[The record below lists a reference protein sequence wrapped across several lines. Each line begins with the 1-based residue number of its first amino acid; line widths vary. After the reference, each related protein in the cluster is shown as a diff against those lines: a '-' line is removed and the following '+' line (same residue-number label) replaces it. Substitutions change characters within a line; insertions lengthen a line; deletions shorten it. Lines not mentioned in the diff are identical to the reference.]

1 MAAASARWSRK
12 CWWVEMGAPVL
23 IALAVITFFGILGFK
38 DGVVKRVLEIAGVL
52 VTLVLTA
59 RFATGVEPWVSAR
72 TGVGESAALML
83 TWAALFFA
91 GLLLS
96 RLLATIIS
104 KMVRLTILGW
114 LDRWGGALVGMALGT
129 LVASVLLVAA
139 STLPGGAGIQKVYD
153 ESPVGRFIFYAAPSF
168 YEQVRKLGGSDLDA
182 VWDRSL
188 DKARAE
194 ADKGKDLVKEKAND
208 ALGR

>member
-1 MAAASARWSRK
+1 
-12 CWWVEMGAPVL
+12 MGAPIL
-23 IALAVITFFGILGFK
+23 IALVVIAFFGVLGFK

-59 RFATGVEPWVSAR
+59 RFATVVQPWVVDR
-72 TGVGESAALML
+72 TGIGESAGLLL

-96 RLLATIIS
+96 RLLANLIS
-104 KMVRLTILGW
+104 RMVRLTVLGW
-114 LDRWGGALVGMALGT
+114 VDRWGGAVVGMALGT

-139 STLPGGAGIQKVYD
+139 SSVPGGVKIQTAYD
-153 ESPVGRFIFYAAPSF
+153 QSALGRFIFYAAPSV
-168 YEQVRKLGGSDLDA
+168 YEQVRKLAGADLDG

-188 DKARAE
+188 DDARE
-194 ADKGKDLVKEKAND
+194 QADKGKEKVKEKAGE
-208 ALGR
+208 ALGK

>member
-1 MAAASARWSRK
+1 
-12 CWWVEMGAPVL
+12 MGAANL
-23 IALAVITFFGILGFK
+23 IALVVIGFFGIIGFK
-38 DGVVKRVLEIAGVL
+38 DGVVKRILEIAGVF

-59 RFATGVEPWVSAR
+59 RFATAVQPWVAKT
-72 TGVGESAALML
+72 TGVGDSAALLL

-96 RLLATIIS
+96 RLVATLVS
-104 KMVRLTILGW
+104 RMVRLTVLSW

-139 STLPGGAGIQKVYD
+139 SSVPGGVKIQATYD
-153 ESPVGRFIFYAAPSF
+153 ESALGRFVFYAAPNV
-168 YEQVRKLGGSDLDA
+168 YEQVRRLAGSDVDD
-182 VWDRSL
+182 VWNPSL
-188 DKARAE
+188 DKAREE
-194 ADKGKDLVKEKAND
+194 ADKGKENLKEKAGE

>member
-1 MAAASARWSRK
+1 
-12 CWWVEMGAPVL
+12 MGAPIL
-23 IALAVITFFGILGFK
+23 IALVVIVFFGILGFK
-38 DGVVKRVLEIAGVL
+38 DGVVKRVLEIIGVF

-59 RFATGVEPWVSAR
+59 RFATAVQPWVAEHS
-72 TGVGESAALML
+72 GVGESAALML
-83 TWAALFFA
+83 TWAGLFFA

-96 RLLATIIS
+96 RFLAGLVS
-104 KMVRLTILGW
+104 KMVRLTLLGW

-139 STLPGGAGIQKVYD
+139 SSVPGGVKIQNTYD
-153 ESPVGRFIFYAAPSF
+153 ESALGRFIFYAAPSV
-168 YEQVRKLGGSDLDA
+168 YEQVRQMAGSDVDA

-188 DKARAE
+188 DRARQE
-194 ADKGKDLVKEKAND
+194 ADKGKEKVKEKAND

>member
-1 MAAASARWSRK
+1 MAAGSAPWSK
-12 CWWVEMGAPVL
+12 KFWWVDMDAPVL
-23 IALAVITFFGILGFK
+23 IALVVIAFFGILGFK
-38 DGVVKRVLEIAGVL
+38 DGVVKRVLEIAGVF

-59 RFATGVEPWVSAR
+59 RFATTVQPWVADR
-72 TGVGESAALML
+72 TGLGEGAALLL

-96 RLLATIIS
+96 RLLAAMIS
-104 KMVRLTILGW
+104 KLVRLTILRW
-114 LDRWGGALVGMALGT
+114 LDRWGGALVGVALGT

-139 STLPGGAGIQKVYD
+139 SSVPGGVKIQTAYD
-153 ESPVGRFIFYAAPSF
+153 RSAVGRFIFYAAPNL
-168 YEQVRKLGGSDLDA
+168 YEQARRVVGQDLDA

-188 DKARAE
+188 DQAREE
-194 ADKGKDLVKEKAND
+194 ADKGKEKAKEKANE